1 MIIVL
6 ILPFSTL
13 LMSTYKIHELNAWL
27 DIVKGVKSLL
37 QNLIIPFNYRPH
49 PCACICL
56 WPEIGNPRPLNKLLT
71 THHTISN
78 VYMYTCVQTLVMK
91 YEPRCA
97 KIAFCLASLRIL
109 FSSAIWPA
117 YRSFKCI
124 SSLFLSSMTL
134 RHPSSTLIKSLRY
147 DCVLIGTAS

>member
-56 WPEIGNPRPLNKLLT
+56 WPEIENPRPLNKLLT
-71 THHTISN
+71 THHIKCIH
-78 VYMYTCVQTLVMK
+78 VYKTLVMK
-91 YEPRCA
+91 YEPIRD

-124 SSLFLSSMTL
+124 SSLFLSSMTF